1 MEEGDLN
8 FIKDIY
14 HRLSHRIGEF
24 IHLSDCSYFIAER
37 WNLGPEY
44 WNYTKNKL
52 WSPMGFPVHHAN
64 EASTQVGT
72 IFNCMFNRDAMTH
85 THINYI
91 GSGLPLK
98 LQKEIAAELFGS
110 ADAFDE
116 TKNYAPI
123 NLYKIDY
130 AKWTLLRSCLHDDV
144 TLCNWVW
151 PMTVSPH
158 KSRNYRGDLAMEA
171 KFFAAVTGE
180 DTTEA
185 SLDLAAER
193 IFTLHRAY
201 TVKLMNTMDMR
212 REHDQ
217 ICDWVFDKDPK
228 LPAFSECT
236 YKMDREDVQKSL
248 TMFYSDMGWGPEL
261 GCPTRAVLERLDLK
275 EVADDLAAH
284 NLLPA

>member
-1 MEEGDLN
+1 
-8 FIKDIY
+8 
-14 HRLSHRIGEF
+14 
-24 IHLSDCSYFIAER
+24 
-37 WNLGPEY
+37 
-44 WNYTKNKL
+44 
-52 WSPMGFPVHHAN
+52 
-64 EASTQVGT
+64 
-72 IFNCMFNRDAMTH
+72 
-85 THINYI
+85 
-91 GSGLPLK
+91 
-98 LQKEIAAELFGS
+98 
-110 ADAFDE
+110 
-116 TKNYAPI
+116 
-123 NLYKIDY
+123 
-130 AKWTLLRSCLHDDV
+130 
-144 TLCNWVW
+144 
-151 PMTVSPH
+151 MTVSPH

-228 LPAFSECT
+228 LPAFSEGT
-236 YKMDREDVQKSL
+236 GKMDREDVQKSL
-248 TMFYSDMGWGPEL
+248 TMFYSAMGWDPEL